1 MPARDVYHEVVKAAL
16 ITAGWSITHDPLV
29 LKVGTK
35 DLFVDLGAE
44 RLLAAEKEG
53 QKIAVEVKSFSGA
66 SDVNDLERALGQF
79 ILYHD
84 VLEENEP
91 DRRLYLAI
99 PAEILSDLFQEPIGE
114 LLLKR
119 QRVRLLVFEP
129 EQGVIIRWIPS

>member
-1 MPARDVYHEVVKAAL
+1 MIA
-16 ITAGWSITHDPLV
+16 AGWTITHDPLV

-66 SDVNDLERALGQF
+66 SDVNNLERALGQF

-84 VLEENEP
+84 VLEESRTGP
-91 DRRLYLAI
+91 VF
-99 PAEILSDLFQEPIGE
+99 LSCTFA
-114 LLLKR
+114 
-119 QRVRLLVFEP
+119 
-129 EQGVIIRWIPS
+129 

>member
-1 MPARDVYHEVVKAAL
+1 M
-16 ITAGWSITHDPLV
+16 GN
-29 LKVGTK
+29 K

-53 QKIAVEVKSFSGA
+53 QKIAVEVKSFSGP
-66 SDVNDLERALGQF
+66 SDVNDLEKALGQF

-84 VLEENEP
+84 VLEESEP

-99 PAEILSDLFQEPIGE
+99 PTEILDDLFQEPIGQ

-129 EQGVIIRWIPS
+129 EQGVIIQWIPS

>member
-1 MPARDVYHEVVKAAL
+1 MPARDFYHDVVKSAL
-16 ITAGWSITHDPLV
+16 IADGWTITHDPLV

-44 RLLAAEKEG
+44 LLLAAEREG

-66 SDVNDLERALGQF
+66 SDVNELEKALGQF

-84 VLEENEP
+84 VLEESDL
-91 DRRLYLAI
+91 DRCLYMAI
-99 PAEILSDLFQEPIGE
+99 PAEILDDLFQEPIGQV
-114 LLLKR
+114 LLKR

-129 EQGVIIRWIPS
+129 EQGIIIQWIPS